1 MTTRSSNISNIIPN
15 FIRFQPID
23 PDTLIYSNDEEDEE
37 HIKVISE
44 KISHDSQLKTSSN
57 SGSTSENR
65 VSKSQRVKQVSKKIA
80 IPINAKNRQE
90 NSVLAG
96 KDLDSVSPLIK
107 RLLID
112 TYENHKKEEKLIRI
126 RGSRRRKSNNLGYD
140 NVAAEDD
147 KRLISISSVNK
158 WRSNLNRETS
168 RNTWKQVRRS
178 VRERKDDTGRA
189 HKSFSS
195 SSGIVRN
202 RSSAKQ
208 DRINQQTSQSREK
221 HVAAGC
227 SKPETSL
234 VLRKVLNLS

>member
-1 MTTRSSNISNIIPN
+1 MTTRFSNISNIIPN

-65 VSKSQRVKQVSKKIA
+65 ATKSQRVKQVSRKIA

-112 TYENHKKEEKLIRI
+112 TYENHKKEEQLIRI
-126 RGSRRRKSNNLGYD
+126 HGSRRRKSNNLGYD
-140 NVAAEDD
+140 NG
-147 KRLISISSVNK
+147 LISISSVNK